1 MRGMKKE
8 RQKMTPLEFQEYLE
22 EVKRIQRKE
31 DIVFKIMLFV
41 SGVVIVGNIIW
52 LIILLNF

>member
-1 MRGMKKE
+1 MKKE

-22 EVKRIQRKE
+22 EVKRVQRKE
-31 DIVFKIMLFV
+31 DTAFRIMLIV
-41 SGVVIVGNIIW
+41 SGVVIVGDIIW

>member
-1 MRGMKKE
+1 MKKE

-22 EVKRIQRKE
+22 EVKKVQRKE
-31 DIVFKIMLFV
+31 DIAFKIMLIAL
-41 SGVVIVGNIIW
+41 GVVIVGDIIW